1 MLTTLRK
8 SLNGATENENM
19 ADTTSTMCRV
29 TRRAALRWLGALL
42 AGARGLSV
50 GRAAAQASMAT
61 PLATPTS
68 VMSDAVI
75 QGFVAD
81 IEAAQQTFGVTG
93 AAVALVQDDRIVLA
107 RGFGVRDLQR
117 RLPVTEHTR
126 FRIASNTKSM
136 TSFLVATFVD
146 EGVLRWDDR
155 VVDVWPDFRAPT
167 AELTS
172 ALRVRD
178 LLGMGS
184 GIAESPTIEFFM
196 IGGGESPL
204 DVLRSVA
211 YLPVI
216 GPPQTV
222 YYYNNTLACVAGY
235 LGSLAQGTAPEEL
248 GAAYAALLAKR
259 LFTPAGMADAAIA
272 DDPRPLGEDYAI
284 GYAHDLFGRATE
296 VPFVSINGVAPAG
309 SGLASAMDM
318 AHYLIMQMH
327 GGVAADGG
335 RLVSAANLAQT
346 HAPGIVVPPD
356 VPNALPSLVL
366 ADTTVTHYCLGWFEQ
381 TFKDGR
387 RLLWNAGGI
396 DGFVS
401 LMGFFPAEKIGF
413 ALLTNAEPG
422 GALFT
427 ISVQS
432 SLLSRLFGL
441 NQTAPGILAGL
452 LPESAKFLADLA
464 AQTRPVDPTAAGPYL
479 GLYEQGFRVRLDDA
493 GELRLD
499 HDIRSMPLL
508 GLADG
513 GYVVTSGPSMIL
525 GRKVHFTGDAATQLT
540 MIIEGF
546 EPVRWLTAA

>member
-1 MLTTLRK
+1 L
-8 SLNGATENENM
+8 
-19 ADTTSTMCRV
+19 
-29 TRRAALRWLGALL
+29 
-42 AGARGLSV
+42 
-50 GRAAAQASMAT
+50 
-61 PLATPTS
+61 
-68 VMSDAVI
+68 
-75 QGFVAD
+75 
-81 IEAAQQTFGVTG
+81 
-93 AAVALVQDDRIVLA
+93 
-107 RGFGVRDLQR
+107 
-117 RLPVTEHTR
+117 
-126 FRIASNTKSM
+126 
-136 TSFLVATFVD
+136 LVATFVD

-155 VVDVWPDFRAPT
+155 VVDVWPEFRAPT
-167 AELTS
+167 TELTS

-235 LGSLAQGTAPEEL
+235 LGSLAQGTASEALVE
-248 GAAYAALLAKR
+248 AYAGLLAEQ

-284 GYAHDLFGRATE
+284 GYAHDLFGRIAD
-296 VPFVSINGVAPAG
+296 VPFVSIDGVAPAG
-309 SGLASAMDM
+309 SGLASAVDM
-318 AHYLIMQMH
+318 ARYLIMQLQ
-327 GGVAADGG
+327 GGVAANGT

-346 HAPGIVVPPD
+346 HAPGILVPPD

-366 ADTTVTHYCLGWFEQ
+366 SDTTATHYCLGWFEQ

-387 RLLWNAGGI
+387 RLLWHGGGI

-401 LMGFFPAEKIGF
+401 LMGFFPAEQIGF
-413 ALLTNAEPG
+413 VLLTNTEPG

-441 NQTAPGILAGL
+441 NQTVPGILADL
-452 LPESAKFLADLA
+452 LPESEQYLADLV
-464 AQTRPVDPTAAGPYL
+464 AQTRPVDATTVRPYL
-479 GLYEQGFRVRLDDA
+479 GLFEHGFRLRLDAA
-493 GELRLD
+493 GVLHLD

-508 GLADG
+508 ALADG
-513 GYVVTSGPSMIL
+513 GYVVTSGPGMIL
-525 GRKVHFTGDAATQLT
+525 GRKVSFTGDAATQLT
-540 MIIEGF
+540 MTIEGF
-546 EPVRWLTAA
+546 EPVRWLTAG